1 VSEYLKSKSGF
12 ILVSHDRC
20 FLDECVDHIISINKS
35 NIEIERGNF
44 SSWLIN
50 KERRDS
56 FELADNEKL
65 KREVKRLKE
74 TAREKAQWANK
85 AESRKIGFDP
95 AKTEK
100 SIGRRS
106 YEGAKSKK
114 TMKRSKV
121 LVRRQEN
128 AIEDKSKLLKN
139 LETTENLKL
148 FQLPYHTL
156 RLVSLDEVSIKYGE
170 NIVCEKVSFVIE
182 KGDRISISGKNGSGK
197 SSIVKLICGQN
208 IPYTGDLKIG
218 SRMQIS
224 YVSQD
229 TSYLKGDL
237 SDYAREHNIDESLF
251 KAILSKLDFQRV
263 QFEKDISNF
272 SDGQKKKVL
281 IAKSLCEKSHLLI
294 WDEPLNSIDV
304 LSRMQI
310 ENLILEYK
318 PTILFVEHD
327 RAFCQNVATK
337 SVIL

>member
-1 VSEYLKSKSGF
+1 
-12 ILVSHDRC
+12 
-20 FLDECVDHIISINKS
+20 
-35 NIEIERGNF
+35 
-44 SSWLIN
+44 
-50 KERRDS
+50 
-56 FELADNEKL
+56 
-65 KREVKRLKE
+65 
-74 TAREKAQWANK
+74 
-85 AESRKIGFDP
+85 
-95 AKTEK
+95 
-100 SIGRRS
+100 
-106 YEGAKSKK
+106 
-114 TMKRSKV
+114 
-121 LVRRQEN
+121 
-128 AIEDKSKLLKN
+128 
-139 LETTENLKL
+139 
-148 FQLPYHTL
+148 
-156 RLVSLDEVSIKYGE
+156 
-170 NIVCEKVSFVIE
+170 
-182 KGDRISISGKNGSGK
+182 
-197 SSIVKLICGQN
+197 
-208 IPYTGDLKIG
+208 
-218 SRMQIS
+218 MQIS